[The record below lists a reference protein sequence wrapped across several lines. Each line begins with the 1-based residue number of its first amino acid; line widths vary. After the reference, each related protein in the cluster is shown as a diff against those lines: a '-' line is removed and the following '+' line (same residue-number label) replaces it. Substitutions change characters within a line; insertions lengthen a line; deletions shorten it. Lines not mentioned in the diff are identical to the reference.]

1 MAAAETIPS
10 QDPVS
15 VVRKYIDAFNKGDVN
30 GLASSFV
37 VPGNILDGM
46 APHVWSG
53 LTATQDW
60 YRDALAEAEHLDV
73 KGYFVTLGEPSHNN
87 VTGDAAYVV
96 LPATMTFK
104 VKGEEVTQSGAK
116 LTVALRRVEGAW
128 RIASWAWTKG
138 SGGGIGDVG

>member
-1 MAAAETIPS
+1 MPAPQPTAE

-15 VVRKYIDAFNKGDVN
+15 VVREYINAFNRGDADA
-30 GLASSFV
+30 LAACFT

-53 LTATQDW
+53 PTATQDW
-60 YRDALAEAEHLDV
+60 YRDALAEGEHLDV
-73 KGYFVTLGEPSHNN
+73 KDYFVALGEPLHNK

-96 LPATMTFK
+96 LPAAMTFR
-104 VKGEEVTQSGAK
+104 VKGKPVKQSGAS
-116 LTVALRRVEGAW
+116 LTVALRQVAGNW

-138 SGGGIGDVG
+138 AGGGIQD

>member
-1 MAAAETIPS
+1 MPAAEPIRA

-15 VVRKYIDAFNKGDVN
+15 VLREYINAFNKGDAN
-30 GLASSFV
+30 ALASCFA

-53 LTATQDW
+53 PTATQDW
-60 YRDALAEAEHLDV
+60 FRDAQAEAEHLDV
-73 KGYFVTLGEPSHNN
+73 KGYFVTLGERLHNN
-87 VTGDAAYVV
+87 VTAAYVV

-104 VKGEEVTQSGAK
+104 IKDKQVIQSGAAF
-116 LTVALRRVEGAW
+116 TVALRRMDGAW

-138 SGGGIGDVG
+138 TAAVSEM

>member
-1 MAAAETIPS
+1 MATSSE
-10 QDPVS
+10 QGDPLA
-15 VVRKYIDAFNKGDVN
+15 VVHNYINAFNKGDVRAM
-30 GLASSFV
+30 ASCFA

-53 LTATQDW
+53 ATATQDW

-73 KGYFVTLGEPSHNN
+73 RDYFVALGEPLHNN

-96 LPATMTFK
+96 LPATMTFNIK
-104 VKGEEVTQSGAK
+104 GKAVKQSGACF
-116 LTVALRRVEGAW
+116 TVALRRADGDW

-138 SGGGIGDVG
+138 IGGGIQD